1 MNARLDAPQRPTG
14 SPAEEWT
21 PRRRAR
27 VRGLAYIV
35 AAPLLAF
42 ASACAHPQAKAVV
55 EPPPLDVPPPPP
67 RLVEPMTAELPPPI
81 GPVNAPAPAPVP
93 RPARPPSPPA
103 PRPDTSRTEAPRAD
117 AAPADAPKPTDDA
130 AIKAAAPAPATL
142 QTTTSQQ
149 EAEVETRIR
158 GVLSKA
164 QSDLNRVDYARLNNN
179 AKSQYDQ
186 AKRFVSMSEESI
198 RSRNLV
204 YAGTLADKAAE
215 LAAQLAGR

>member
-1 MNARLDAPQRPTG
+1 M
-14 SPAEEWT
+14 PAWS
-21 PRRRAR
+21 
-27 VRGLAYIV
+27 LLS
-35 AAPLLAF
+35 AAAVPLLAF
-42 ASACAHPQAKAVV
+42 ASGCAHPQAKTTV
-55 EPPPLDVPPPPP
+55 EPPPLDVPAPPP

-93 RPARPPSPPA
+93 RPARPASPPA
-103 PRPDTSRTEAPRAD
+103 ARPDTARTDAPRGDA
-117 AAPADAPKPTDDA
+117 AAPADAPKPPDDA
-130 AIKAAAPAPATL
+130 AARAAAPIPATL

-158 GVLSKA
+158 GILTKA
-164 QSDLNRVDYARLNNN
+164 QSDLNRIDYARLNNN
-179 AKSQYDQ
+179 AKNQYDQ
-186 AKRFVSMSEESI
+186 AKRFVSMSEESL